1 MKRPVSSSIRLGL
14 AAFACGMGVQA
25 WAVDPAVQGAATE
38 SGLTMAAVSSAG
50 PAWWGRVAAG
60 RDAPSAAGAPAG
72 RFGIVELP
80 PEGPYA
86 GRGSRPR
93 RALMVRSEAPQ
104 RMLRSV
110 GVEAS
115 DCYTRFRVPTRV
127 TRNELTGDRD
137 VSIGAHVGFAC
148 RF

>member
-1 MKRPVSSSIRLGL
+1 MKSPAPSLVRLCL
-14 AAFACGMGVQA
+14 AVDACGVAAQA
-25 WAVDPAVQGAATE
+25 WAVDAAVQGAATE
-38 SGLTMAAVSSAG
+38 GGLSIAAVSSAG
-50 PAWWGRVAAG
+50 PAWWGHVASREGRAAFGVPAARV
-60 RDAPSAAGAPAG
+60 S
-72 RFGIVELP
+72 IVELP
-80 PEGPYA
+80 QEGPYA

-93 RALMVRSEAPQ
+93 RALMVRSEMPQ
-104 RMLRSV
+104 RMLRSM
-110 GVEAS
+110 GVEAN